1 MSYTLKGHRA
11 LITGGTRGIGYAI
24 ATLFVENGCEVSV
37 TARSAETTAPG
48 ECRLRPVDLAD
59 PASLQ
64 SFVHDIA
71 GDGFDILV
79 NCAGINKI
87 SEFCSFE
94 NTKTSDF
101 DLIQRV
107 NVSAPFRLVQAVLP
121 GMRAKNWGRIVN
133 ITSIFGVISKA
144 QRVAY
149 STSKFALD
157 GMTASLAAEVAA
169 QGVLAN
175 CVAPGFVET
184 DMTRSAL
191 GEKGMR
197 DMAVQVPIGRLA
209 QPEEIAK
216 LVAWLASEDNT
227 YVSGQT
233 YIIDGGFT
241 RV

>member
-1 MSYTLKGHRA
+1 
-11 LITGGTRGIGYAI
+11 
-24 ATLFVENGCEVSV
+24 
-37 TARSAETTAPG
+37 
-48 ECRLRPVDLAD
+48 LRPVDLAD
-59 PASLQ
+59 SVSLE
-64 SFVHDIA
+64 SFVHDVA

-87 SEFCSFE
+87 SEFGPFE
-94 NTKTSDF
+94 DTKAGDF

-107 NVSAPFRLVQAVLP
+107 NVSAPFRLMQAVLP
-121 GMRAKNWGRIVN
+121 GMKARHWGRIVN

-144 QRVAY
+144 QRAAY

-157 GMTASLAAEVAA
+157 GLTTSLAAEVAGF
-169 QGVLAN
+169 GVLAN

-184 DMTRSAL
+184 DMTRQAL
-191 GEKGMR
+191 GEAGMR
-197 DMAVQVPIGRLA
+197 EMAAQVPIGRLA
-209 QPEEIAK
+209 QPEEIAR